1 VASFFWGQTPFG
13 GQSPQVDTAALLHFL
28 AGWDLIAGEFAASGV
43 AEPSV
48 APAQLLGPGDEGFP
62 KSWVMWGGNHRF
74 FSTACGFNRIWPIN
88 VLNMKV
94 FRSHGGIRIAGWII

>member
-1 VASFFWGQTPFG
+1 MAVFPSIPRWRRFFFGQTPFG

-48 APAQLLGPGDEGFP
+48 APAWTLLGPGDGGFP
-62 KSWVMWGGNHRF
+62 KSWVMGHGGREPSNF
-74 FSTACGFNRIWPIN
+74 FSN
-88 VLNMKV
+88 L
-94 FRSHGGIRIAGWII
+94 

>member
-1 VASFFWGQTPFG
+1 MAVFPTIPRWRRFFWGQTPFG

-48 APAQLLGPGDEGFP
+48 APAQLLGPGDGGFQ
-62 KSWVMWGGNHRF
+62 
-74 FSTACGFNRIWPIN
+74 
-88 VLNMKV
+88 
-94 FRSHGGIRIAGWII
+94 SHGSCGEGTIDFFQQLVDLTGFGQSTY